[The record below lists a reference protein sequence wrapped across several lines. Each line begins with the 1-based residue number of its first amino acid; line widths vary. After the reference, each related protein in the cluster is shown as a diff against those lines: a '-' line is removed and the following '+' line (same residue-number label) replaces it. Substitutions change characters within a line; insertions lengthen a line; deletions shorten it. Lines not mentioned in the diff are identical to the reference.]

1 MIDKNRFN
9 FIKEKYGLHA
19 SWAVWVNEGDTP
31 KSNMGDLSIF
41 EKDEILLKLNP
52 NIILVGLNL
61 SVSGVVLNPF
71 QNFHGS
77 GGGAYKIRYGLKD
90 TDLWGAYMTD
100 IIKDFPELEAGN
112 VVSHLRNNPSVVD
125 KNIVSFKEELK
136 DIGASNP
143 IIIGFGNQSSDILER
158 NLEPGSRIIKLMH
171 YSHFINKENYR
182 EEVLSVIRKIKERG
196 WLP

>member
-77 GGGAYKIRYGLKD
+77 GGGDK
-90 TDLWGAYMTD
+90 
-100 IIKDFPELEAGN
+100 ESAG
-112 VVSHLRNNPSVVD
+112 
-125 KNIVSFKEELK
+125 FT
-136 DIGASNP
+136 
-143 IIIGFGNQSSDILER
+143 
-158 NLEPGSRIIKLMH
+158 
-171 YSHFINKENYR
+171 
-182 EEVLSVIRKIKERG
+182 
-196 WLP
+196 